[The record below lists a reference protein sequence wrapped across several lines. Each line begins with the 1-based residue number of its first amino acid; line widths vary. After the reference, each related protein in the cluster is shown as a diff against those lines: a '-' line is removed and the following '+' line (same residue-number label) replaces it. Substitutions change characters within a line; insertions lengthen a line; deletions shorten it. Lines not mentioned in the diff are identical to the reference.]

1 MDGNIELEMNTN
13 ETFEGVVNTH
23 WSDVFRLGILMFA
36 DETEA
41 EEIAQQT
48 FFKAYTAWD
57 SFEGRSSVRT
67 WLFRIAINVC
77 RRNLATRKRFQGER
91 LYHHIELR
99 RPESDPHE
107 EQMTDKVRQAL
118 KQLTPPHRLILTL
131 FCIDGMKHQDIAKI
145 FDVPEGTVWS
155 RLHKAKQELKKAFQA
170 LEDDS

>member
-1 MDGNIELEMNTN
+1 MNKN
-13 ETFEGVVNTH
+13 EEFEGVVNAH
-23 WSDVFRLGILMFA
+23 WADVLRFCILMFA

-41 EEIAQQT
+41 EEAAQQT

-77 RRNLATRKRFQGER
+77 RRHLTTRKRFQGER
-91 LYHHIELR
+91 LDHIELAHSETDSR
-99 RPESDPHE
+99 D

-118 KQLTPPHRLILTL
+118 KQLAPPHRLILTL
-131 FCIDGMKHQDIAKI
+131 FCIDGLKHQDIARI

-155 RLHKAKQELKKAFQA
+155 RLHKAKQELKKEFQA
-170 LEDDS
+170 IED

>member
-1 MDGNIELEMNTN
+1 MNRN
-13 ETFEGVVNTH
+13 EEFEGVVNAH
-23 WSDVFRLGILMFA
+23 WADVLRLGIVMFA

-41 EEIAQQT
+41 EEVAQQT

-91 LYHHIELR
+91 LDHHIELAH
-99 RPESDPHE
+99 PETDPRE
-107 EQMTDKVRQAL
+107 EQMMEKVRQAL
-118 KQLTPPHRLILTL
+118 KQLAPPHRLILTL
-131 FCIDGMKHQDIAKI
+131 FCIEGMKHQDIARI

-155 RLHKAKQELKKAFQA
+155 RLHKAKRELRKVLQA
-170 LEDDS
+170 MKE

>member
-1 MDGNIELEMNTN
+1 MNKN
-13 ETFEGVVNTH
+13 EEFEGVVNTH
-23 WSDVFRLGILMFA
+23 WADVLRLCILMFA

-41 EEIAQQT
+41 EEAAQQT

-77 RRNLATRKRFQGER
+77 RRNLTTRKRFQGER
-91 LYHHIELR
+91 LDHIELAH
-99 RPESDPHE
+99 PETDPRD

-118 KQLTPPHRLILTL
+118 KQLAPPHRLILTL
-131 FCIDGMKHQDIAKI
+131 FCIDGMKHQDIARI

-155 RLHKAKQELKKAFQA
+155 RLHKAKQELKKEFQA
-170 LEDDS
+170 IED